1 MNVAAYVA
9 RSRAAQGL
17 GPRITDPVVLNRIA
31 LLLAAEP
38 HDAVQHRAR
47 TSTSGQ
53 LHSQPPEM
61 PEGREAAADYEDVRV
76 CAAT

>member
-17 GPRITDPVVLNRIA
+17 GPRITDPLVLNRIA
-31 LLLAAEP
+31 QLLAEP
-38 HDAVQHRAR
+38 QDAALNGAQ

-53 LHSQPPEM
+53 RPIQPQ
-61 PEGREAAADYEDVRV
+61 GRDTDRRQGEQ
-76 CAAT
+76 

>member
-47 TSTSGQ
+47 ASTSGQ
-53 LHSQPPEM
+53 LHIQPPGRQEV
-61 PEGREAAADYEDVRV
+61 REAAADYEDDRD
-76 CAAT
+76 CAGG